1 VFLTV
6 PLTLDSRI
14 LLDPHVRFRRFEEEG
29 VLVNQKNAEALVVNE
44 VGARLLE
51 VANGKRTIAD
61 CAALLVGEFDAER
74 EAIERDLLAF
84 AGALV
89 EAGVAVAAP

>member
-1 VFLTV
+1 VS
-6 PLTLDSRI
+6 LTLASRL

-51 VANGKRTIAD
+51 VADGKRTIAD
-61 CAALLVGEFDAER
+61 CAELLTGEFDAAR
-74 EAIERDLLAF
+74 EDIEQDLLAF

-89 EAGVAVAAP
+89 EAGVAVAEP